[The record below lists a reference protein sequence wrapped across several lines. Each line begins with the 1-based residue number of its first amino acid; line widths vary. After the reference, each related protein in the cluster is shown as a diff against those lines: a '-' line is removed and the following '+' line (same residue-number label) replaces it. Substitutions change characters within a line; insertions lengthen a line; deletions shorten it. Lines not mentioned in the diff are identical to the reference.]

1 MLIETSRLLIRA
13 FKPDDALFLL
23 KLMNTPEWLRFIG
36 ERNIHSEEDAIN
48 HIEANLIPSYIQNG
62 FGFWCVIEKETG
74 APVGMNGLIK
84 RESLEDVDHGFAF
97 LPEFTGRGFAY
108 ESSISILNYARDVL
122 EINKLIAITDQD
134 NTRSQ
139 ALLEKLEFTRIGIV
153 TVKAEWGESLLY
165 EKYLNNKEGSQ

>member
-1 MLIETSRLLIRA
+1 MLIQTSRLQIRE
-13 FKPDDALFLL
+13 FNSDDAQFLL

-36 ERNIHSEEDAIN
+36 ERNIHSEEDAIK
-48 HIEANLIPSYIQNG
+48 HIETNLVPSYTQHG

-74 APVGMNGLIK
+74 VPVGMNGLIK
-84 RESLEDVDHGFAF
+84 RDNLEDVDHGFAF
-97 LPEFTGRGFAY
+97 LPEYTGRGFAY
-108 ESSISILNYARDVL
+108 ESSRIILNYARDVL

-165 EKYLNNKEGSQ
+165 EKFLGK